1 MEVTYKNT
9 KYKFKLGIGGE
20 LTRGVAI
27 LGGIS
32 IVTFM
37 VTQLNR
43 EVFYPLLGF
52 VPSYALGKL
61 MVWQFITANFLHGG
75 LLHLVFNMLGLYI
88 FGGAVE
94 KVFNK
99 KGFIKYFLIC
109 GAGGFVTAYTLWFV
123 GIIPNNLY
131 IGASAGVYGLL
142 LAFSLL
148 YPNKKILLF
157 FIIPMKAKWLAI
169 LFGGLEFLMM
179 FRNDGISHIGHLG
192 GILAGLGYFVYMRGF
207 SFIRRAVNV

>member
-9 KYKFKLGIGGE
+9 KYKLKFGLGEG
-20 LTRGVAI
+20 LTGGVAI

-32 IVTFM
+32 IVTFLL
-37 VTQLNR
+37 TQSDR
-43 EVFYPLLGF
+43 DAFYPLFGF

-61 MVWQFITANFLHGG
+61 MVWQFITANFLHGN

-88 FGGAVE
+88 FGGTVE

-99 KGFIKYFLIC
+99 KEFIKYFLIC
-109 GAGGFVTAYTLWFV
+109 GAGGFVAAYTLWFI

-148 YPNKKILLF
+148 YPNKKICYYSLF
-157 FIIPMKAKWLAI
+157 LMKAK
-169 LFGGLEFLMM
+169 
-179 FRNDGISHIGHLG
+179 
-192 GILAGLGYFVYMRGF
+192 
-207 SFIRRAVNV
+207 